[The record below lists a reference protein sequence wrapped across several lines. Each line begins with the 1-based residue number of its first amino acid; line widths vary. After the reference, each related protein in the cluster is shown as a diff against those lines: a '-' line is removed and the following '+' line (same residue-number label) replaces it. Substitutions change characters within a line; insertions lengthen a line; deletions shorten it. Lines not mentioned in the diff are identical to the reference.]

1 MKIRD
6 KKFKAYKALTWALL
20 SLVLFKLSEGV
31 FAFLWAVAAGVNL
44 AFCGVLAYSEYI
56 ERKQNETT
64 NKA

>member
-6 KKFKAYKALTWALL
+6 QKFKAYQALTWALL

-31 FAFLWAVAAGVNL
+31 FAFLWALSAGANL
-44 AFCGVLAYSEYI
+44 ALCGVLAYSEYI
-56 ERKQNETT
+56 EKKQNENP